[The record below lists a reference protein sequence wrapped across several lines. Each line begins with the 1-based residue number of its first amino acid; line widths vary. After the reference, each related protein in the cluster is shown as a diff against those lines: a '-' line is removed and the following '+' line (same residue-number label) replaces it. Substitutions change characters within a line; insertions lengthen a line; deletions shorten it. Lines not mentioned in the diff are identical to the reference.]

1 MPSRFSPPTTAE
13 QVILVVDAVS
23 VNGQPTS
30 AQFVSDFADLPL
42 DHAESA
48 LLLAVDLGFLIVN
61 PAGEYLTNSPLC
73 RFIASSDE
81 LQKATALRV
90 LLESY
95 PPFVMFRKRLQV
107 TNTMVDA
114 AQQTKVALALGEH
127 HSEIASTMISLGT
140 YSQALSTSGG
150 GRYQVKH
157 TPAENVLER
166 LMEGS
171 DQIAAA
177 EERVAK
183 QLGTRRAGTCVL
195 EIKSLFRLRTPFVAP
210 QGADARGAVMQ
221 AGNAV
226 ESFLSPELA
235 ARRGINL
242 AGKTGI
248 NSKIDEIKRT
258 DVSKMPS
265 KLSFMGKYLGHIRN
279 AADHCA
285 DPETGAQWEIRES
298 TGIEYAFVGCSFIA
312 AVVALELRRSPE
324 I

>member
-1 MPSRFSPPTTAE
+1 
-13 QVILVVDAVS
+13 

-30 AQFVSDFADLPL
+30 VQFVSDFADLPL
-42 DHAESA
+42 DQAESA
-48 LLLAVDLGFLIVN
+48 LLLAVDLGFLKVN

-95 PPFVMFRKRLQV
+95 PPFVMFRQRLQV
-107 TNTMVDA
+107 TSAVVDA
-114 AQQTKVALALGEH
+114 TQQTKVALALSEH

-150 GRYQVKH
+150 GRYEVRH
-157 TPAENVLER
+157 TQAENVLER
-166 LMEGS
+166 LMEGC

-183 QLGTRRAGTCVL
+183 QLGADAQALVSRDQVVIPLADALRRA
-195 EIKSLFRLRTPFVAP
+195 
-210 QGADARGAVMQ
+210 QGADARGAVVQ

-226 ESFLSPELA
+226 ESFLSELA
-235 ARRGINL
+235 ARHGISL

-248 NSKIDEIKRT
+248 NSKIDEIKRN
-258 DVSKMPS
+258 DISKMPS
-265 KLSFMGKYLGHIRN
+265 KLSYMGKYLGHVRN
-279 AADHCA
+279 AADHGV
-285 DPETGAQWEIRES
+285 DPEIHVQWEIRES

-312 AVVALELRRSPE
+312 VAVALELGKPPE